1 MKRLRPHPDGIVVAV
16 SLIAAILFAWG
27 LTAIVIDRFPVT
39 PLHNVFYFTHVLA
52 WGLGLSTLAILF
64 ALVVRKGHFPTGTS
78 LYSSLCATSLALLSV
93 QIFIAYQPFDPE
105 IIYGVVCALLFAW
118 VIITNRVLN
127 AIFGRS
133 DESSLLA
140 GVGAI
145 ATIIIFNNYSRVAFI
160 GVEHA
165 ILEVWRNI
173 AILTLF
179 HPLLF
184 ALQQYLKMIQ
194 DADQD
199 RATLSF
205 SQLSKSGRVFY
216 AVHWIAAAA
225 QAFAMV
231 ILASYYPQSTWLG
244 SKILWASLSFTMI
257 PAFYWSSQ
265 LWRHRPTHKVE
276 KKQNASWIGMKTAVL
291 LIDHDPHEECRLHLP
306 ALLYR
311 ARQLQ
316 CEQIVQRT
324 FSKSILS
331 QSAAGSQ
338 LSLALDP
345 RATASPCVEA
355 LTIMSVIYIDGLS
368 LVERRLKN
376 LVNLLPLLDPE
387 MATSLNTM
395 ELESIF
401 SRLQGFFH
409 LDYSWIDQSRDENKS
424 QLDIRLEHLNA
435 RQRQRV
441 LMQLSNSQ
449 WLGNFI
455 WISDAA
461 REQIRLESPYLMN
474 AIERLPIKIEH
485 QSGKIIEAAIF
496 LIKYENLIPRLQHY
510 YNFDEIRSRL
520 SPLPMAT
527 ETINFVQSIEEDMN
541 AAMGFNAYQKLLHEI
556 RNYEW
561 QGFQAKDQALDLVMR
576 TMAFATQQELA
587 GKIRE
592 QDALELKMLAR
603 RAIHEIGYP
612 SQDFHIE
619 HLHKIELRQIQE
631 LQRICLDRSQA
642 RFEEAWLILASLPT
656 KGMENGL
663 ALKILSII
671 KSATLNI
678 DLKTDSFIV
687 GKAIETFFALARAMP
702 ESNESELV
710 QTLNLLADIL
720 VADRWEPEM
729 LISFL
734 DKKVSLD
741 LFKGHNFHL
750 YDDVLNRWERTI
762 QSYKDEHPN
771 GISLTLVLRW
781 ASFRDVSRAAS

>member
-1 MKRLRPHPDGIVVAV
+1 
-16 SLIAAILFAWG
+16 
-27 LTAIVIDRFPVT
+27 
-39 PLHNVFYFTHVLA
+39 
-52 WGLGLSTLAILF
+52 
-64 ALVVRKGHFPTGTS
+64 
-78 LYSSLCATSLALLSV
+78 
-93 QIFIAYQPFDPE
+93 
-105 IIYGVVCALLFAW
+105 
-118 VIITNRVLN
+118 
-127 AIFGRS
+127 
-133 DESSLLA
+133 
-140 GVGAI
+140 
-145 ATIIIFNNYSRVAFI
+145 
-160 GVEHA
+160 
-165 ILEVWRNI
+165 
-173 AILTLF
+173 
-179 HPLLF
+179 
-184 ALQQYLKMIQ
+184 
-194 DADQD
+194 
-199 RATLSF
+199 
-205 SQLSKSGRVFY
+205 
-216 AVHWIAAAA
+216 
-225 QAFAMV
+225 
-231 ILASYYPQSTWLG
+231 
-244 SKILWASLSFTMI
+244 
-257 PAFYWSSQ
+257 
-265 LWRHRPTHKVE
+265 
-276 KKQNASWIGMKTAVL
+276 
-291 LIDHDPHEECRLHLP
+291 
-306 ALLYR
+306 
-311 ARQLQ
+311 
-316 CEQIVQRT
+316 
-324 FSKSILS
+324 
-331 QSAAGSQ
+331 
-338 LSLALDP
+338 
-345 RATASPCVEA
+345 
-355 LTIMSVIYIDGLS
+355 MSVIYIDGLS

-376 LVNLLPLLDPE
+376 LVNLLPLLDPD
-387 MATSLNTM
+387 MATSLNTI
-395 ELESIF
+395 ELESLF

-409 LDYSWIDQSRDENKS
+409 LDYSWVDQSRDENKS

-455 WISDAA
+455 WVSDAA

-485 QSGKIIEAAIF
+485 QSGKIVEAAIF

-520 SPLPMAT
+520 SPLPMPT
-527 ETINFVQSIEEDMN
+527 ETINFVQSIEEDMHN
-541 AAMGFNAYQKLLHEI
+541 ASGFNAYQKLLHEI

-576 TMAFATQQELA
+576 TMGYANQLEVA

-656 KGMENGL
+656 KGMDIGL

-671 KSATLNI
+671 KAATLNI

-687 GKAIETFFALARAMP
+687 GKAIETFFALARVMP

-710 QTLNLLADIL
+710 QTLNLLAEIL

-750 YDDVLNRWERTI
+750 YDDVLTRWERTV

-771 GISLTLVLRW
+771 GSSLTLVLRW
-781 ASFRDVSRAAS
+781 ASFRDVSRVAS